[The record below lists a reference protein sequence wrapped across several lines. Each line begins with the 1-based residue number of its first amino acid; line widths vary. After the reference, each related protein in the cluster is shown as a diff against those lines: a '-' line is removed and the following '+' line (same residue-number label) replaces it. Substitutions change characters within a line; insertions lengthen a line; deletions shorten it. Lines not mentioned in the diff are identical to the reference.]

1 MQHIK
6 SINNWKLANKTMLA
20 MAFVGILPLAAASL
34 INVYDASSALNDAAQ
49 DHLGSLRAVKKR
61 QIESYFGQVR
71 NQVITFSEDHKVV
84 DAMQKMKQAFV
95 ALPTELGVEEQQ
107 LAQYRSAISAFYSDQ
122 FGREFEARNAR
133 SINTTALISGDPA
146 AIISQYHYV
155 VANSNPLGS
164 KDALDSANDGSRYST
179 LHKQYHPV
187 FRNYLER
194 FGFYDLFLVDPAN
207 GRIIYSVFKEMDFG
221 TNLLTGAYSNT
232 NFARVVKS
240 AKTIT
245 EKDAVALVDF
255 EAYLPAY
262 NRPAA
267 FMASPI
273 YAGSRLEGVLV
284 FQLRTDGINHIMLEK
299 SGLGETGETYLVGS
313 DKLMRSQS
321 RFSEENSILKTSV
334 NTDAAAAIFKGET
347 GSRSIDDYRGV
358 PVISSFTPVAIDGLD
373 WGLIAEIDSKEAL
386 EAVGSLVTRGIVV
399 AVVALGLILITAFL
413 FARSL
418 TRPVATAMGIA
429 RNIAD
434 NNLDN
439 VIESSSADEI
449 GDLMVALGSMQNNLR
464 QRIAADRDIAAV
476 NSRLKQALDTVSV
489 GVMVADT
496 DLNIIYLNNESS
508 EIFSTAEADL
518 RKDLPNFDASKLMG
532 TCIDLLHNNPVL
544 QRGLLGSFTSTHSGD
559 LKIGCRSMRV
569 VANPVFAADGERL
582 GSIVEWTDRT
592 QQVTAEDE
600 VQQVVSAAL
609 MGDLSKRIS
618 MQGKEGYFE
627 SLSQGVNQ
635 LVAVAEKVIEDTVR
649 VLGAVAN
656 GDLTRTIED
665 DYRGSFDQL
674 KQDANSTV
682 AKLTEVVGRIQS
694 SSGSVKVGAD
704 EILQGNSNL
713 GQRTEEQAASLQ
725 QTACSMHEMTGSVR
739 QNADNAAQANHLA
752 QAAREHAEK
761 GGNVVRQAV
770 AAMQEI
776 KASSKKIADIVGV
789 IDEIAFQTNLLALNA
804 SVEAARAGDEGRG
817 FAVVASEVRNLAGRS
832 ATAAKEIK
840 DLIEDSARK
849 VGDGS
854 RLVNE
859 SGETLREI
867 VYGVKR
873 VTDIVGEIA
882 AASQEQSAGIDEVS
896 NAIAQ
901 MDEMTQQNAALVE
914 EAAAASESLGDQADD
929 LNQMMSFFTV
939 GGTSVGNISANQSI
953 RSAATER
960 RSVERPWSMS
970 NAMQADSQPA
980 PRQAAAN
987 GDDKE
992 WQEF

>member
-6 SINNWKLANKTMLA
+6 IFNNWKLTSKTVLA
-20 MAFVGILPLAAASL
+20 MTFVGILPLAAASL
-34 INVYDASSALNDAAQ
+34 INVYDASAALNDAARAQ
-49 DHLGSLRAVKKR
+49 LGSLRAVKQN
-61 QIESYFGQVR
+61 QIESYFHQVR
-71 NQVITFSEDHKVV
+71 KQAITLSESHVVV
-84 DAMQKMKQAFV
+84 DAMQQMKQAFV
-95 ALPTELGVEEQQ
+95 ALPTELGVGEPQ

-122 FGREFEARNAR
+122 FGREFKA
-133 SINTTALISGDPA
+133 INGKSVNTSALMPTDPA
-146 AIISQYHYV
+146 AIISQYYYIA
-155 VANSNPLGS
+155 ANGNPIGS
-164 KDALDSANDGSRYST
+164 KDALDSADDGSHYSS
-179 LHKQYHPV
+179 LHAQYHPV

-194 FGFYDLFLVDPAN
+194 FGFYDIFLVEPASS
-207 GRIIYSVFKEMDFG
+207 RVIYSVFKETDFS
-221 TNLLTGAYSNT
+221 TNLLTGAYSDT
-232 NFARVVKS
+232 NFARAVKS
-240 AKTIT
+240 AMTMAQ
-245 EKDAVALVDF
+245 KDAVALVDF
-255 EAYLPAY
+255 EPYLPAY

-267 FMASPI
+267 FMAAPI

-284 FQLRTDGINHIMLEK
+284 FQLRTDGINHLMLERG
-299 SGLGETGETYLVGS
+299 GLGETGETYLVGS

-321 RFSEENSILKTSV
+321 RFSEENSILKTRV
-334 NTDAAAAIFKGET
+334 DTDAAAAIIKGES
-347 GSRSIDDYRGV
+347 GSRLIDDYRGV

-373 WGLIAEIDSKEAL
+373 WGLIAEIDSEEAL
-386 EAVGSLVTRGIVV
+386 EAVGLLVNKGIVV

-418 TRPVATAMGIA
+418 TRPVATAMAIA

-449 GDLMVALGSMQNNLR
+449 GDLMDALGTMQNNLR

-496 DLNIIYLNNESS
+496 DLNIIYLNNAST
-508 EIFSTAEADL
+508 EIFSAAERDL
-518 RKDLPNFDASKLMG
+518 RSDLPNFDASNLMG
-532 TCIDLLHNNPVL
+532 TCIDLLHNNPAH
-544 QRGLLGSFTSTHSGD
+544 QRSLLSSFTSTHSGD
-559 LKIGCRSMRV
+559 LNIGGRSMRV

-582 GSIVEWTDRT
+582 GSVVEWTDRT

-627 SLSQGVNQ
+627 SLSQAVNQ
-635 LVAVAEKVIEDTVR
+635 LVGVAEKVIKDTVR
-649 VLGAVAN
+649 VLGAVAD
-656 GDLTRTIED
+656 GDLTKTIEE
-665 DYRGSFDQL
+665 DYQGSFDQL

-682 AKLTEVVGRIQS
+682 AKLTEVVGHIQS
-694 SSGSVKVGAD
+694 SSCSVKVGAD
-704 EILQGNSNL
+704 EISQGNINL
-713 GQRTEEQAASLQ
+713 SQRTEEQAASLQ
-725 QTACSMHEMTGSVR
+725 QTASSMHEMTGSVR
-739 QNADNAAQANHLA
+739 QNADNAAQANQLA

-761 GGNVVRQAV
+761 GGDVVSQAV
-770 AAMQEI
+770 IAMQEI
-776 KASSKKIADIVGV
+776 NTSSKKIADIIGV

-804 SVEAARAGDEGRG
+804 SVEAARAGDQGRG

-840 DLIEDSARK
+840 DLVEDSARK

-854 RLVNE
+854 RLVNA
-859 SGETLREI
+859 SGQTLRDI
-867 VYGVKR
+867 VYGVKK

-901 MDEMTQQNAALVE
+901 MDEMTQQNAAMVE
-914 EAAAASESLGDQADD
+914 EATAASESLGDQADD

-939 GGTSVGNISANQSI
+939 GGTSVGSFGANHSG
-953 RSAATER
+953 RMAATER
-960 RSVERPWSMS
+960 RSVERPWSTS
-970 NAMQADSQPA
+970 NVTQADSQPA

-987 GDDKE
+987 GDDQE